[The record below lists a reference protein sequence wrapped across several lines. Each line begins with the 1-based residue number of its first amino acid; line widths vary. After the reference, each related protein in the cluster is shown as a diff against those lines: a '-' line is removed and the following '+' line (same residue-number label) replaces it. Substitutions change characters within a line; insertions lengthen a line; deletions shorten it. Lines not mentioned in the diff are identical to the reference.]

1 MKRFCYFK
9 VIYLEMQIHFLTL
22 RHAGTIPAT
31 TLAPLSVQQARTNI
45 SQVSAMTSYRKWP
58 EGRLS
63 FGGGVGQV
71 LGKTRPLSSSKR
83 ISEFWGRNVHLWWV
97 TRVMVCACM
106 CWYGQSVTSGCRS
119 LPFLSVFLLRGCDW
133 PQGRMDHNMV
143 SFFEKCERLLR
154 FCATNYSVLS
164 LEEKSCQRS
173 QRLAGDQSFDASQ
186 RVASSFFA
194 SLCDRPHAEHWAFC
208 VRNILL
214 NVDIHT
220 SADYSNQF

>member
-1 MKRFCYFK
+1 MRTGARENTATEFVEANIRILGEKCAPTVSNSRDGVCVHVLVRTECHVWLPISSFSFR
-9 VIYLEMQIHFLTL
+9 LPP
-22 RHAGTIPAT
+22 AG
-31 TLAPLSVQQARTNI
+31 
-45 SQVSAMTSYRKWP
+45 
-58 EGRLS
+58 
-63 FGGGVGQV
+63 
-71 LGKTRPLSSSKR
+71 
-83 ISEFWGRNVHLWWV
+83 LWL
-97 TRVMVCACM
+97 
-106 CWYGQSVTSGCRS
+106 TSGPHGS
-119 LPFLSVFLLRGCDW
+119 QHGFI
-133 PQGRMDHNMV
+133 
-143 SFFEKCERLLR
+143 FEKCERPLR

>member
-83 ISEFWGRNVHLWWV
+83 ISGFWGRNVHLWWV

-143 SFFEKCERLLR
+143 SFLKSASGSCASAPLITRFYPWRRRAVNAHRGWQEISRLTLP
-154 FCATNYSVLS
+154 SEL
-164 LEEKSCQRS
+164 LP
-173 QRLAGDQSFDASQ
+173 
-186 RVASSFFA
+186 ASSPLSVTAPMPNTGPFVCEI
-194 SLCDRPHAEHWAFC
+194 SC
-208 VRNILL
+208 
-214 NVDIHT
+214 
-220 SADYSNQF
+220 